1 MEARN
6 TRAREGDTPQSS
18 ELGGKFQT
26 DRSSIRK
33 DLPRPRH
40 LQLDA
45 SLVLGGVVAEDAE
58 GFLLRRVGVVD
69 VVEQHLEYR

>member
-1 MEARN
+1 MSQHGKPEGLYSIE
-6 TRAREGDTPQSS
+6 RAV
-18 ELGGKFQT
+18 LLL
-26 DRSSIRK
+26 IRK
-33 DLPRPRH
+33 ELPRPRH

-69 VVEQHLEYR
+69 VVEQHLEYRQSIVSRG